1 VNDDRPTLA
10 DLPIGAEG
18 TVVDVRCPRPVAR
31 RLMEM
36 GVLPGTR
43 VTVVRVA
50 PLGDPIVLRVRS
62 YSLSIRRREA
72 ADVVLSD
79 VRLPVAAA
87 EESPRPARVDGA
99 AERARVPAPERPV
112 S

>member
-1 VNDDRPTLA
+1 MPDEPPLPTLA

-43 VTVVRVA
+43 VRVLRVA
-50 PLGDPIVLRVRS
+50 PLGDPIVLQVRR

-72 ADVVLSD
+72 ADIVLSD
-79 VRLPVAAA
+79 VREAATEPEPGA
-87 EESPRPARVDGA
+87 KGATERGLSRASERPA
-99 AERARVPAPERPV
+99 